1 MSSEEIIELYLQV
14 RSDSV
19 VCNFDTCNREKSHK
33 VQPAL
38 LQNIPITVTFL
49 NLIGDGWLPS
59 NYTRIENGSAYW
71 VGDITNDPA
80 QRDQNACSTL
90 EKPR

>member
-19 VCNFDTCNREKSHK
+19 VCNLDTYNREKSHK

-38 LQNIPITVTFL
+38 LHESGPRHVLSEHSHHGHFL
-49 NLIGDGWLPS
+49 NLIGDGCLPIS
-59 NYTRIENGSAYW
+59 YTRIENGSAYW
-71 VGDITNDPA
+71 VGAITNDP
-80 QRDQNACSTL
+80 S
-90 EKPR
+90 